1 MPAAIRVLIVE
12 DVPAD
17 AELVEHELRRAGLD
31 VDLRRVEEEGPFRSA
46 LDEFRPDVVLSDF
59 SLPRFDGL
67 AAVRVTLER
76 HPEIPVIIV
85 TGSINEETAVRCLKA
100 GAVDYLLKE
109 HLGRLPSAVRTA
121 LERRQLVRARAA
133 AEQQLRQLVRA
144 VEQSPVSIVITD
156 PTGRIEYVNPKF
168 EGVTG
173 YASEEVLGRNPRLLK
188 SGQTPPEVYRDLW
201 AALSAGREWRG
212 EFVNRKKS
220 GELFWE
226 TATISVLRD
235 AEGRV
240 ANYVA
245 VKEDV
250 TGAKRAEEALRQT
263 QHQLLQSQK
272 MEAIGRLAGGIAH
285 DFNNLLSVI
294 EGHGEILRAVV
305 GKETPGRKRVE
316 EILWAAD
323 RAASLTR
330 QLLAFTRQQVLKP
343 RVLRLDNVVGEARHM
358 IERVIGE
365 DVTLA
370 VVAPKDLWRVRAD
383 PNQIVQ
389 ILLNLAVNARDA
401 MPRGGTLA
409 ITLANAELD
418 DRFAASHPPC
428 TAGPFVMLSVSDTG
442 LGMDA
447 ETQRRVFEP
456 FFTTKKAGVGTGLGL
471 STVYGIVKQSG
482 GFIWVSSAEG
492 RGTTFEIYLPRVDQ
506 AEAEVAAA
514 PSASPT
520 RPGGRILLVEDD
532 PGVRGL
538 MAELL
543 EARGYTVRA
552 AGSPAEALA
561 WAESSSE
568 PLDLLVTDVVMPGL
582 GGPELADRLG
592 ALRPGLRILFVSGY
606 AGDAL
611 ARHGEIGP
619 GRRFLSKPFSE
630 AALLQGV
637 AEALA

>member
-17 AELVEHELRRAGLD
+17 AELLGHELRRAGLD

-46 LDEFRPDVVLSDF
+46 LDEFRPDVILSDF
-59 SLPRFDGL
+59 SLPCFDGL

-100 GAVDYLLKE
+100 GAIDYLLKE

-121 LERRQLVRARAA
+121 LERRQLVRAKAA
-133 AEQQLRQLVRA
+133 AEQRLR
-144 VEQSPVSIVITD
+144 
-156 PTGRIEYVNPKF
+156 
-168 EGVTG
+168 
-173 YASEEVLGRNPRLLK
+173 EE
-188 SGQTPPEVYRDLW
+188 E
-201 AALSAGREWRG
+201 
-212 EFVNRKKS
+212 
-220 GELFWE
+220 
-226 TATISVLRD
+226 
-235 AEGRV
+235 
-240 ANYVA
+240 
-245 VKEDV
+245 
-250 TGAKRAEEALRQT
+250 EEARRQA
-263 QHQLLQSQK
+263 QHQLLQLQK
-272 MEAIGRLAGGIAH
+272 MEAIGRLVGGVAQ
-285 DFNNLLSVI
+285 DFNNLLTVI
-294 EGHGEILRAVV
+294 EGHGELLRAEV
-305 GKETPGRKRVE
+305 GNETPGRKRVE
-316 EILWAAD
+316 EILGAAA
-323 RAASLTR
+323 RAASITR
-330 QLLAFTRQQVLKP
+330 QLLAYTRQQVLEP
-343 RVLRLDNVVGEARHM
+343 RVLRLDKVVGEARHLL
-358 IERVIGE
+358 ERALGE

-401 MPRGGTLA
+401 MPRGGTLR
-409 ITLANAELD
+409 IELADAELD
-418 DRFAASHPPC
+418 DRFAAGHRPC
-428 TAGPFVMLSVSDTG
+428 PAGRYAMLAVSDTG

-456 FFTTKKAGVGTGLGL
+456 FFTTKEAGEGTGLGL
-471 STVYGIVKQSG
+471 SMVYGIVKQSG
-482 GFIWVSSAEG
+482 GYIWVSSEEG
-492 RGTTFEIYLPRVDQ
+492 RGTTFEIYLPRVDEP
-506 AEAEVAAA
+506 EADVAAA
-514 PSASPT
+514 PPARPT
-520 RPGGRILLVEDD
+520 RVGGRILVVEDD

-543 EARGYTVRA
+543 EARGYTVRV

-582 GGPELADRLG
+582 GGPELANRLG

-611 ARHGEIGP
+611 ARDGQIGP

-630 AALLQGV
+630 TALLQGV
-637 AEALA
+637 AEALAWWPGRPGPGGALN

>member
-17 AELVEHELRRAGLD
+17 SELLEQELRRAGLD

-46 LDEFRPDVVLSDF
+46 LDEFRPDVILSDF
-59 SLPRFDGL
+59 RLPRFDGL

-121 LERRQLVRARAA
+121 LERRQLVGAR
-133 AEQQLRQLVRA
+133 
-144 VEQSPVSIVITD
+144 
-156 PTGRIEYVNPKF
+156 
-168 EGVTG
+168 
-173 YASEEVLGRNPRLLK
+173 
-188 SGQTPPEVYRDLW
+188 
-201 AALSAGREWRG
+201 
-212 EFVNRKKS
+212 
-220 GELFWE
+220 
-226 TATISVLRD
+226 TATEQRLR
-235 AEGRV
+235 E
-240 ANYVA
+240 
-245 VKEDV
+245 EE
-250 TGAKRAEEALRQT
+250 EEARRLA
-263 QHQLLQSQK
+263 QHQLLQVQK
-272 MEAIGRLAGGIAH
+272 MEAIGRLAGGVAH

-294 EGHGEILRAVV
+294 EGHGELLLAEV
-305 GKETPGRKRVE
+305 GQETPGRKRVE
-316 EILWAAD
+316 EILGAAA
-323 RAASLTR
+323 RAATITR
-330 QLLAFTRQQVLKP
+330 QLLAYTRQQVLEP
-343 RVLRLDNVVGEARHM
+343 RVLRLDKVVGEARHM
-358 IERVIGE
+358 LERVLGE

-401 MPRGGTLA
+401 MPRGGTLR
-409 ITLANAELD
+409 IELADRELD
-418 DRFAASHPPC
+418 DRYAAGHRPC
-428 TAGPFVMLSVSDTG
+428 PAGRYAMLAVSDTG

-447 ETQRRVFEP
+447 ETQRRIFEP
-456 FFTTKKAGVGTGLGL
+456 FFTTKKAGEGTGLGL
-471 STVYGIVKQSG
+471 SMVYGIVKQSG
-482 GFIWVSSAEG
+482 GFIWVSSEEG
-492 RGTTFEIYLPRVDQ
+492 RGTTFEIYLPRVDE

-514 PSASPT
+514 PPLSP
-520 RPGGRILLVEDD
+520 PSHAAGRILLVEDD

-561 WAESSSE
+561 WAENSPE

-611 ARHGEIGP
+611 ARDGQIGP
-619 GRRFLSKPFSE
+619 GRRFLSKPFSG
-630 AALLQGV
+630 ASLLQSV